1 MAMRTDI
8 SFAGSAGLRRATR
21 ITVHH
26 DQTNWRYM
34 CREPPKNN
42 EKRFFVEQQHAGN
55 TANGMLNTFEST
67 QAERNE
73 VNNDTAL
80 SRCMLNDRRIPRDCI
95 CDRTRHCHYFKKK
108 IAPCGS
114 PCGFCTLQ
122 HSHKR
127 KLKRPRST
135 TPQTKNHHNNTEI
148 PQTWPLNKLVD
159 YVSGTTIT
167 AASSWHRRTC
177 GENIRRINSWTRLA
191 HKQFSKQ
198 NTWNTKRCN
207 RRTDHTLGA

>member
-1 MAMRTDI
+1 MGRRGRATLPQPPSTGLSQYTFHSEGKSGNEKASSAHGRPVGVARKAKPKRIFVNTANQHQNQMAMRTDI

-21 ITVHH
+21 MTVHH

-95 CDRTRHCHYFKKK
+95 CDRTRHSHYFKKK
-108 IAPCGS
+108 NLHLAVLPAGS
-114 PCGFCTLQ
+114 AHFNIHT
-122 HSHKR
+122 R
-127 KLKRPRST
+127 RS
-135 TPQTKNHHNNTEI
+135 
-148 PQTWPLNKLVD
+148 
-159 YVSGTTIT
+159 
-167 AASSWHRRTC
+167 
-177 GENIRRINSWTRLA
+177 
-191 HKQFSKQ
+191 
-198 NTWNTKRCN
+198 
-207 RRTDHTLGA
+207 